1 MNKIILPKQKAIT
14 IFLVFALS
22 YYISNLLRAIT
33 ATISP
38 NLISEF
44 DLSAG
49 DLGLLGGGYF
59 LGFAAVQIPL
69 GYLLDNKGPKKI
81 VSYFLL
87 IAVLGMISFS
97 LSENFITLLISRI
110 LIGIGVGACLM
121 GPLTAYRIWYQ
132 DETQQR
138 ANSWMLMVGAIGML
152 SSSLPVQF
160 FLPIICYC
168 RIDTY
173 TTDADIIISDTGITD
188 TDNKLNAIR
197 AESSVYS
204 TLFQIFI
211 LGISMCM
218 IMIVSLNSTSF
229 KKHNPSTKM
238 QAVKKWFVLF
248 LLLSG
253 DVSGRI
259 LNTASTTNGSNI
271 NETKGNNDG
280 DSSSLTPVAPL
291 VGNDSVSTMLTTTT
305 DVTNKALFAL
315 NTRLLAT
322 VTVSPSNVRAAN
334 NDAVDGDIIM
344 ITPGEVDLSSG
355 QLSVGKAL
363 TFECTDPTTKCIF
376 DAKARS
382 SSTRR
387 VIYDTHGKTATSRY
401 VGLEITGGYT
411 VRLKRNNRK
420 RRSQHRSVVGSRS
433 KKTTN

>member
-1 MNKIILPKQKAIT
+1 MNKVILPKQKAIT

-160 FLPIICYC
+160 FLPIIGWRMIFITLALLTIFCIILIIFFIPNWNKANIQSNSNDNGSLKEIWSDNFFKSLVPMGFFNYGGLFA
-168 RIDTY
+168 IQTLWAGPWMIKVSGY
-173 TTDADIIISDTGITD
+173 TPEQSANGLFIIYFSLLISFLSWGYLVPKISKNVSDAIKLLKFGAPLNLIVLAFIIYLGP
-188 TDNKLNAIR
+188 KAG
-197 AESSVYS
+197 AYHWAFFAVSSV
-204 TLFQIFI
+204 
-211 LGISMCM
+211 
-218 IMIVSLNSTSF
+218 
-229 KKHNPSTKM
+229 
-238 QAVKKWFVLF
+238 F
-248 LLLSG
+248 L
-253 DVSGRI
+253 
-259 LNTASTTNGSNI
+259 
-271 NETKGNNDG
+271 
-280 DSSSLTPVAPL
+280 SLTQPA
-291 VGNDSVSTMLTTTT
+291 VGMAFSL
-305 DVTNKALFAL
+305 
-315 NTRLLAT
+315 
-322 VTVSPSNVRAAN
+322 SNA
-334 NDAVDGDIIM
+334 
-344 ITPGEVDLSSG
+344 
-355 QLSVGKAL
+355 GKAL
-363 TFECTDPTTKCIF
+363 TSFNLLLFIGAF
-376 DAKARS
+376 ALQWIIG
-382 SSTRR
+382 
-387 VIYDTHGKTATSRY
+387 VIIDLTMNLGYSEISGFRFAMMFFLLTSFFSY
-401 VGLEITGGYT
+401 LFFLI
-411 VRLKRNNRK
+411 RNYKN
-420 RRSQHRSVVGSRS
+420 
-433 KKTTN
+433 

>member
-1 MNKIILPKQKAIT
+1 MNKVILPKQKAIT

-97 LSENFITLLISRI
+97 LSENFITLLLSRI

-160 FLPIICYC
+160 FLPIIGWRMIFITLALLTIFCIILIIFFIPNWNKANIQSNSNDNGSLKEIWNNSFFKSLVPMGFFNYGGLFA
-168 RIDTY
+168 IQTLWAGPWMIKVSGY
-173 TTDADIIISDTGITD
+173 TPEQSANGLFIIYFSLLISFLSWGYLVPKISKNVSD
-188 TDNKLNAIR
+188 AIR
-197 AESSVYS
+197 LLKFGAPLNLIVLAFIIYLGPKAGAYHWAFFAVSSV
-204 TLFQIFI
+204 
-211 LGISMCM
+211 
-218 IMIVSLNSTSF
+218 
-229 KKHNPSTKM
+229 
-238 QAVKKWFVLF
+238 F
-248 LLLSG
+248 L
-253 DVSGRI
+253 
-259 LNTASTTNGSNI
+259 
-271 NETKGNNDG
+271 
-280 DSSSLTPVAPL
+280 SLTQPA
-291 VGNDSVSTMLTTTT
+291 VGMAFSL
-305 DVTNKALFAL
+305 
-315 NTRLLAT
+315 
-322 VTVSPSNVRAAN
+322 SNA
-334 NDAVDGDIIM
+334 
-344 ITPGEVDLSSG
+344 
-355 QLSVGKAL
+355 GKAL
-363 TFECTDPTTKCIF
+363 TSFNLLLFIGAFALQWIIGVIIDLTMNLGYSEISGFRFAMIF
-376 DAKARS
+376 FLL
-382 SSTRR
+382 
-387 VIYDTHGKTATSRY
+387 TSFFSY
-401 VGLEITGGYT
+401 LFFLI
-411 VRLKRNNRK
+411 RNYKN
-420 RRSQHRSVVGSRS
+420 
-433 KKTTN
+433 

>member
-1 MNKIILPKQKAIT
+1 MNKVILPKQKAVT
-14 IFLVFALS
+14 VFLVFALG

-160 FLPIICYC
+160 FLPIIGWRMIFITLALLTIFCIILIIFFIPNWNKANIQSNSNDNGSLKEIWSDKFFKSLVPMGFFNYGGLFA
-168 RIDTY
+168 IQTLWAGPWMIKVSGY
-173 TTDADIIISDTGITD
+173 TPEQSANGLFIIYFSLLISFLSWGYLVPKISKNVSDAIKLLKFGAPLNLIVLAFIIYLGP
-188 TDNKLNAIR
+188 KAG
-197 AESSVYS
+197 AYHWAFFAVSSVY
-204 TLFQIFI
+204 L
-211 LGISMCM
+211 
-218 IMIVSLNSTSF
+218 
-229 KKHNPSTKM
+229 
-238 QAVKKWFVLF
+238 
-248 LLLSG
+248 
-253 DVSGRI
+253 
-259 LNTASTTNGSNI
+259 
-271 NETKGNNDG
+271 
-280 DSSSLTPVAPL
+280 SLTQPA
-291 VGNDSVSTMLTTTT
+291 VGMAFSL
-305 DVTNKALFAL
+305 
-315 NTRLLAT
+315 
-322 VTVSPSNVRAAN
+322 SNA
-334 NDAVDGDIIM
+334 
-344 ITPGEVDLSSG
+344 
-355 QLSVGKAL
+355 GKAL
-363 TFECTDPTTKCIF
+363 TSFNLLLFIGAF
-376 DAKARS
+376 ALQWIIG
-382 SSTRR
+382 
-387 VIYDTHGKTATSRY
+387 VIIDLTMNLGYSEISGFRFAMMFFLLTSFFSY
-401 VGLEITGGYT
+401 LFFLI
-411 VRLKRNNRK
+411 KNPKN
-420 RRSQHRSVVGSRS
+420 
-433 KKTTN
+433 